1 MTAEALS
8 PMQKRI
14 LAPPQ
19 GNAPMLLT
27 VIHTEEEFDWSA
39 PFDRAATAVTH
50 LRELGRVQDIFARH
64 GAKAT
69 YVLDY
74 PVVSQEAGVLA
85 IKAAIKDQAI
95 TIGAHL
101 HPWVNPPFTE
111 AVSTVHSYPG
121 NLPAQLEREK
131 LSRLTDCITTAF
143 GIRPHTYL
151 AGRYGFGPRTL
162 SILQELG
169 YRIDLS
175 AVAMSDFRS
184 DGGPD
189 YRDLDNSSFWQGV
202 PAILRVPH
210 SVADVG
216 YLCRNGKRLYDTS
229 PSALS
234 STLHLEGVLARCRA
248 VERVRLTPEGFS
260 LRHLKSATRVL
271 VKARVPVLLFSFH
284 SPSVAPG
291 HTPYVRDRAQLQE
304 FLGRVDGFLQF
315 FRTEIGGKFVAPDD
329 LLRGAANR

>member
-8 PMQKRI
+8 PATKRI
-14 LAPPQ
+14 LALPHS
-19 GNAPMLLT
+19 NAPMLLT

-39 PFDRAATAVTH
+39 PFDRAATGVTH

-64 GAKAT
+64 GVKAT

-74 PVVSQEAGVLA
+74 PVVSQEAGVSA
-85 IKAAIKDQAI
+85 IKAAITDRET
-95 TIGAHL
+95 TIGTHL

-131 LSRLTDCITTAF
+131 LTRLTECVTTAF

-151 AGRYGFGPRTL
+151 AGRYGFGPHTL

-169 YRIDLS
+169 YQIDLS
-175 AVAMSDFRS
+175 AVAMSDFRA

-189 YRDLDNSSFWQGV
+189 YRDLDNSSYWEGE

-216 YLCRNGKRLYDTS
+216 YLCRNGKRLYNTA

-234 STLHLEGVLARCRA
+234 STLRLEGVLARCRA

-260 LRHLKSATRVL
+260 LRHLKRATRIL
-271 VKARVPVLLFSFH
+271 VKAGVPVLLFSFH
-284 SPSVAPG
+284 SPSIAPG
-291 HTPYVRDRAQLQE
+291 HTPYVRDRAQLHE
-304 FLGRVDGFLQF
+304 FFGRIDGFLKF
-315 FRTEIGGKFVAPDD
+315 FRTEIGGKFVMPDD
-329 LLRGAANR
+329 LLRGAANG

>member
-8 PMQKRI
+8 PMKKRI

-248 VERVRLTPEGFS
+248 VERVRLTPEGILLATSKERDARFGE
-260 LRHLKSATRVL
+260 SAG
-271 VKARVPVLLFSFH
+271 ARSTLFFPLS
-284 SPSVAPG
+284 
-291 HTPYVRDRAQLQE
+291 
-304 FLGRVDGFLQF
+304 
-315 FRTEIGGKFVAPDD
+315 IGGARAHALCARP
-329 LLRGAANR
+329 GATPGIPRTSGRIFAIFPHGDWRQIRCA